1 MAKKGWTIF
10 MGGLAGLVAWK
21 KPDLITKAVD
31 QTVNAIGQTMM
42 LIEAFDAAS
51 LERATKRLEAQQ
63 RQAAA
68 AEILMPPKPK
78 LELPAFDSLEDLMAA
93 WGQKVSLPAIQGSL
107 QRYIPPVDE
116 ALARLVHHPSVILI
130 LGHRGSGKTALA
142 IRIQELLRDV
152 APPYAVGLPAKAK
165 GLLPDWYGLAPD
177 FDTIPKNAVIYVPE
191 SYRMFHARDTRSARG
206 RTVAELVNLSRHRQ
220 HTLIFDVQNAAQL
233 DRNIISEVDLV
244 LVKEPG
250 PFQVG
255 FERPQY
261 KGVMDQ
267 ARVAFGALGKGR
279 KKQSVWV
286 VAPKDGIAGQLMQ
299 NQLPTRWSD
308 SLSRIFS
315 DASVSVSG
323 DQRKGTNHVTGKD
336 GGAGGLRPGKRT
348 PVEVKREKAKQM
360 QASGFSYREIANVL
374 GCCHSYAHK
383 LVNGS

>member
-1 MAKKGWTIF
+1 M
-10 MGGLAGLVAWK
+10 
-21 KPDLITKAVD
+21 
-31 QTVNAIGQTMM
+31 
-42 LIEAFDAAS
+42 
-51 LERATKRLEAQQ
+51 
-63 RQAAA
+63 
-68 AEILMPPKPK
+68 
-78 LELPAFDSLEDLMAA
+78 
-93 WGQKVSLPAIQGSL
+93 
-107 QRYIPPVDE
+107 
-116 ALARLVHHPSVILI
+116 
-130 LGHRGSGKTALA
+130 
-142 IRIQELLRDV
+142 
-152 APPYAVGLPAKAK
+152 VGL
-165 GLLPDWYGLAPD
+165 GNLP
-177 FDTIPKNAVIYVPE
+177 
-191 SYRMFHARDTRSARG
+191 RQ
-206 RTVAELVNLSRHRQ
+206 RQ
-220 HTLIFDVQNAAQL
+220 HTLFFDVQNAAQL

-255 FERPQY
+255 FARPQY

-336 GGAGGLRPGKRT
+336 GGTGGLRPGKRT

-383 LVNGS
+383 LVNGSD